1 MFDML
6 TSPVPDFR
14 SSTGLFKAL
23 KSEHKLKA
31 SGKQLFDASVYQTDS
46 STSSFHDMV
55 RSLSGLVT
63 AAQPTAF
70 HKMLARLGREGR
82 LMRLYTQNVD
92 GIDVALPGLET
103 SVPLSTKGPWP
114 RSIQL
119 HGGLQKMVC
128 SKCHALSD
136 FAPARFNGPEAPLCT
151 ACIHADNVRTHHAG
165 KRSHGVGRLRP
176 RLVLYNEHN
185 PDEEAIGAAVAADLR
200 ARPDA
205 LIVVGTSMKIPGVR
219 RIVREM
225 CGVVRGRRDG
235 LTAWINQDAPPL
247 GKDFEDCWDLI
258 VKGPCDEVARQAEIH
273 HEHEHCS
280 QSDVE
285 RAKERTD
292 VHVVVAS
299 PKKPKAEAMPTP
311 APSPLPKHVEPA
323 KPAVKLKLNQSK
335 LTAESTVNKPDRKPG
350 AKANRGTGG
359 RKKKPTNP
367 AESTKPMKAMLKT
380 TKSAT
385 NLTIPIKSLQPPSLS
400 HPKRAAEPQLPPHHH
415 AYKSATSF
423 RPPPPRSHGPRP
435 STPPPP
441 PRSPLSSPVPHYL
454 QSPTRIRNPHPQP
467 PPQPLFPN
475 LPSPRKA
482 PPMPN
487 ASKPPPLPTSMFPNL
502 TPRAAAALTLPPLDF
517 RQTPK
522 PDAIKEGRSVSP
534 RTPPPPPLRSPSSST
549 RTPGRSVSRDS
560 ASDARAGTD
569 ATSPMRD
576 SGTVSPAS
584 CPRGMERMI
593 D

>member
-1 MFDML
+1 
-6 TSPVPDFR
+6 
-14 SSTGLFKAL
+14 
-23 KSEHKLKA
+23 
-31 SGKQLFDASVYQTDS
+31 
-46 STSSFHDMV
+46 MV
-55 RSLSGLVT
+55 RNLSGLVT

-114 RSIQL
+114 RSVQL

-128 SKCHALSD
+128 SKCQTLSD

-151 ACIHADNVRTHHAG
+151 ACIQADDLRTNHAG

-185 PDEEAIGAAVAADLR
+185 PDEEAIGACVSGDLR

-205 LIVVGTSMKIPGVR
+205 LVVVGTSMKIPGVR

-235 LTAWINQDAPPL
+235 LTVWINQDAPPP

-273 HEHEHCS
+273 HDHEHCS

-285 RAKERTD
+285 RIKERTD
-292 VHVVVAS
+292 VSVVVSS
-299 PKKPKAEAMPTP
+299 PKKPKSEAMLTP
-311 APSPLPKHVEPA
+311 APSPLPKHAEPV
-323 KPAVKLKLNQSK
+323 KLGVKLKLNLNQAK
-335 LTAESTVNKPDRKPG
+335 ITAEPTVKKRGRKP
-350 AKANRGTGG
+350 AVKANQGATGPK
-359 RKKKPTNP
+359 KKKPVNP
-367 AESTKPMKAMLKT
+367 AESTKPMKSMLKT
-380 TKSAT
+380 TKAAT
-385 NLTIPIKSLQPPSLS
+385 AVSLPIKSSKPSLP
-400 HPKRAAEPQLPPHHH
+400 HLPKPAKPQLPHHH
-415 AYKSATSF
+415 LYKPTTSF

-441 PRSPLSSPVPHYL
+441 PRSPLTSPIPHYL
-454 QSPTRIRNPHPQP
+454 HSPTRIRNPHPP
-467 PPQPLFPN
+467 PPSLFPN
-475 LPSPRKA
+475 LQSPRK
-482 PPMPN
+482 
-487 ASKPPPLPTSMFPNL
+487 PPPPPPPVAAARFPNL
-502 TPRAAAALTLPPLDF
+502 TPRAAARTLPPLDF
-517 RQTPK
+517 RQAPS
-522 PDAIKEGRSVSP
+522 PDALTAPGSASP
-534 RTPPPPPLRSPSSST
+534 RTPLERLNASLSSPVSSAALS
-549 RTPGRSVSRDS
+549 RGASRDS
-560 ASDARAGTD
+560 MGSSEGRAGTGTGSE
-569 ATSPMRD
+569 ATSWTREG
-576 SGTVSPAS
+576 GTVSPAS
-584 CPRGMERMI
+584 CPRGLERMI